1 MSQLIGDAQDG
12 DNHGLI
18 SGVNALAKDLTPFI
32 LQGKNYCNLAANS

>member
-12 DNHGLI
+12 YDHGLV